1 MDLDSMREMIEQL
14 KQSNEETENRIVEQI
29 ESKNNDGISETVEK
43 LTR

>member
-1 MDLDSMREMIEQL
+1 MKEMIEQL